1 MKTKLTTLVVVVL
14 AASELVLVL
23 LSWVLSAMSTGYVR
37 SLLSSE
43 GIRWFLGHYAEI
55 VLSPLLV
62 WIVLLS
68 VSCGVVSASRV
79 LASATSY
86 RERMGRRVALTL
98 LLLYVAAVLS
108 LVLVPHA
115 ILLSASGSVLPSP
128 FSKAFVP
135 IVAFGMLIG
144 AVAYGVVA
152 RTLSSLRA
160 IIDAMLKGISMGA
173 PFLLCYLLL
182 AQFVESLRFVFGG

>member
-1 MKTKLTTLVVVVL
+1 MKTKLTTLAVVVL
-14 AASELVLVL
+14 ASSELVLVL
-23 LSWVLSAMSTGYVR
+23 LSWVLSATSTGYVR

-79 LASATSY
+79 LAPATSY

-108 LVLVPHA
+108 LVLAPHA